1 MNTQRIFE
9 ELIRIFDANGVKIRE
24 EPLGGNGGGLCSI
37 KGQWTLFVDTQ
48 APSDVM
54 AEICAEALPQAV
66 DIERIYIKP
75 EIREYIEGH
84 SKQAK
89 E

>member
-9 ELIRIFDANGVKIRE
+9 ELLTILEANGVRIRE
-24 EPLGGNGGGLCSI
+24 EPLGGSGGGLCSI
-37 KGQWTLFVDTQ
+37 KGEWTFFVDTQ
-48 APSDVM
+48 APSAVM
-54 AEICAEALPQAV
+54 AEICAEAVSQAV
-66 DIERIYIKP
+66 DIEQIYIRP

-84 SKQAK
+84 SKQEK

>member
-9 ELIRIFDANGVKIRE
+9 ELLTILEANGVKIRE
-24 EPLGGNGGGLCSI
+24 EPLGGSGGGLCSI
-37 KGQWTLFVDTQ
+37 KGQWTFFVDTQ
-48 APSDVM
+48 APSAEM
-54 AEICAEALPQAV
+54 AEISAEAVSQAV
-66 DIERIYIKP
+66 DIERMYVRP

-84 SKQAK
+84 SKQKK

>member
-9 ELIRIFDANGVKIRE
+9 ELIRILEANGVKIRE
-24 EPLGGNGGGLCSI
+24 EPLGGSGGGLCSI

-48 APSDVM
+48 APSAVM
-54 AEICAEALPQAV
+54 AEICAEAVSQTV
-66 DIERIYIKP
+66 DIEQIYIIP

-84 SKQAK
+84 SKQTK